1 MVPIKK
7 LIKKKKIKIRK
18 TLIFLFQSQI
28 FALFSVESRLWM
40 SDEGLSCIFMSPKG
54 PIGTQRAFKM
64 GHFWVYENNMKHL
77 FCESKLSEGSFEQS
91 WGF

>member
-1 MVPIKK
+1 MRGFPSLSYVKK
-7 LIKKKKIKIRK
+7 NIDF
-18 TLIFLFQSQI
+18 FLFQSQI
-28 FALFSVESRLWM
+28 FALFCVESRLWM

-77 FCESKLSEGSFEQS
+77 FCESKLSEVSFEQS
-91 WGF
+91 WRF